1 MGQVAEGVYGNFVQM
16 VTAADG
22 LLPRNAGCS
31 GNQASMGCLRAASL
45 QGMLPPRV
53 ENTFVQHL
61 HFLSVF
67 RLWAELCTVHPQLVG
82 CSPGLELPECD
93 YI

>member
-53 ENTFVQHL
+53 ENTFVQLL
-61 HFLSVF
+61 HFLSVSLF
-67 RLWAELCTVHPQLVG
+67 TGRVMHCPSPTRRL
-82 CSPGLELPECD
+82 
-93 YI
+93 